1 MLYSIIPPILIVISL
16 VGIIIFLI
24 KKAPEVASLRDDDLL
39 GEKKVSEKKG
49 FWARFTKK
57 GNQEEKKDFKHR
69 VLLFLEKMTKKLKVM
84 FLKLENMISAWGDS
98 FRNKRQAREEEKS
111 LHLAEIIEAENFSEK
126 EKKENEKDGVL
137 VDDSRME
144 KVKPRI
150 EKEKRDI
157 FENILV
163 ERIAANP
170 KDVEAYERL
179 GEYYLEIENNNYAK
193 ECFKQVLKLNP
204 QNENIKS
211 KMRKLERML
220 GK

>member
-1 MLYSIIPPILIVISL
+1 MLYSIIPPILIVVSL

-24 KKAPEVASLRDDDLL
+24 KKAPEVASLKDDANFN
-39 GEKKVSEKKG
+39 EVKASEKKG
-49 FWARFTKK
+49 FLARFIK
-57 GNQEEKKDFKHR
+57 GEAQEEKKDFKHR
-69 VLLFLEKMTKKLKVM
+69 VLLSLEKMTKKLKVM
-84 FLKLENMISAWGDS
+84 FLKLENRISAWGET

-111 LHLAEIIEAENFSEK
+111 LHLAEIIEAENILEK
-126 EKKENEKDGVL
+126 EKKENEKGEESVNDLSAG
-137 VDDSRME
+137 R
-144 KVKPRI
+144 VKLRI
-150 EKEKRDI
+150 KKEKRDI